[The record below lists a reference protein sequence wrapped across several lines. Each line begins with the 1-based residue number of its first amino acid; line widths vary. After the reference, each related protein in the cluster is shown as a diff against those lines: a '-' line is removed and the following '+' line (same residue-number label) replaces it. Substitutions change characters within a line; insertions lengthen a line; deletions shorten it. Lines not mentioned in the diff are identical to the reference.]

1 MKNAS
6 QVPHNVEIER
16 RGAHEKGRSEGRRHL
31 DREGKTEAGSYTF
44 YCSVEAHRQA
54 GMQGTLTVQYK
65 RRRRCRVRRRYRV
78 RGSRIT
84 SGISRWVRC

>member
-16 RGAHEKGRSEGRRHL
+16 RGAHEKGRSEGRRLL

-44 YCSVEAHRQA
+44 
-54 GMQGTLTVQYK
+54 
-65 RRRRCRVRRRYRV
+65 
-78 RGSRIT
+78 
-84 SGISRWVRC
+84 